1 MRLVPGLCFTL
12 LLAGFAGGCTSDDY
26 VRSEGV
32 TTGAGN
38 AQAANTVMQ
47 MVDPWKYGVQNTRLL
62 VPAQRGSAAA
72 GDRRSGGRRE
82 GVHRLPQ
89 PTDPAVD

>member
-1 MRLVPGLCFTL
+1 MRLILRSSIAL
-12 LLAGFAGGCTSDDY
+12 LLAGFAAGCTSDDY
-26 VRSEGV
+26 VRSEGL

-62 VPAQRGSAAA
+62 VPAKRGDA
-72 GDRRSGGRRE
+72 GPVTPDQATASKASQTTTGN
-82 GVHRLPQ
+82 
-89 PTDPAVD
+89 

>member
-1 MRLVPGLCFTL
+1 MRRVRGLCFTL
-12 LLAGFAGGCTSDDY
+12 LLAGLAAGCTSDDY

-32 TTGAGN
+32 TTDAGN

-62 VPAQRGSAAA
+62 VPAQRGNPVAVTPDQAA
-72 GDRRSGGRRE
+72 GAKAS
-82 GVHRLPQ
+82 Q
-89 PTDPAVD
+89 STTSN

>member
-1 MRLVPGLCFTL
+1 MRLVLRLSIAL

-32 TTGAGN
+32 TPGVGE

-47 MVDPWKYGVQNTRLL
+47 MVDPWQYGVQNTRLL
-62 VPAQRGSAAA
+62 VPAKRGNAGPVTPDQAA
-72 GDRRSGGRRE
+72 GEKAS
-82 GVHRLPQ
+82 Q
-89 PTDPAVD
+89 TTTTD